1 MDSRWERN
9 HVDEIMRR
17 VQSPSKKT
25 AIVELRSLPMWVGVA
40 ECRGA
45 ARESYRVSRANK
57 KVCLKKVT
65 FSP

>member
-1 MDSRWERN
+1 
-9 HVDEIMRR
+9 MRR

-25 AIVELRSLPMWVGVA
+25 AIVGLRSLPMWVGVA